1 MLPIV
6 SEVVENK
13 LANSDLL
20 YSFDP
25 KAELGLSFFESL
37 SRLPAD
43 VISAVFVD
51 LQAQVFPPSHLF
63 HNYSNRS
70 ISDYKVVS
78 IILRQ
83 P

>member
-13 LANSDLL
+13 FADSDLL

-25 KAELGLSFFESL
+25 KAELGLSFFESV

-43 VISAVFVD
+43 VIGAVFVD
-51 LQAQVFPPSHLF
+51 LGAQVCPHSFL
-63 HNYSNRS
+63 
-70 ISDYKVVS
+70 
-78 IILRQ
+78 ILT
-83 P
+83 